1 MADPT
6 TNLLVLNVSPAQ
18 NTAISASTLNAPAGS
33 YRIIPVSQI
42 SSFQL
47 QALPPVQPSNADSSP
62 SLNTLDTTALQT
74 RLNREVSKLQ
84 SAQLRQGPK
93 GTTPSEQALFDSFSR
108 TMPTTWHGNAMI
120 VSDTFIIEKPY
131 APANVKL
138 LPNASGDVDRM
149 KRILDLE
156 RNKIAL
162 RIGKDQIDNKLGDSP
177 LAVGKAGVKK
187 GG

>member
-33 YRIIPVSQI
+33 YRIIPISQI

-47 QALPPVQPSNADSSP
+47 QVLPPLQSNNTEPSP
-62 SLNTLDTTALQT
+62 SLNTLDTAALQS
-74 RLNREVSKLQ
+74 RLTREVSKLQ

-108 TMPTTWHGNAMI
+108 TMPTQWHGNAMV

-131 APANVKL
+131 GPANVKL
-138 LPNASGDVDRM
+138 LSSASGDIDRM
-149 KRILDLE
+149 KKVLDME

-162 RIGKDQIDNKLGDSP
+162 RLGKDQIDNRLSDSQSG
-177 LAVGKAGVKK
+177 VGKAGLKK